1 MDKKSLMAMVLI
13 AVILL
18 TMPMYQEYILGVK
31 PDEKEKVSDQK
42 KPETKKEEISS
53 QKEQEKPAE
62 PVIKEDIQ
70 EDEISNEVKPEEGI
84 GDSVVKNI
92 TIETDNY
99 LLELSSHG
107 GGSLKEFILKNY
119 IKYDSSYVNMISER
133 IKNNLTLTFQESS
146 GNYVDTKDYNY
157 STNNSGEHIY
167 LNTSENYSV
176 IYTLDYKGTLITKE
190 FIFNKDVYHIDLKVS
205 FSNQE
210 NLLNSNYQVNWINGL
225 PPTESYI
232 EDDSQYSHAF
242 AYMADELESYNID
255 DPGVAEMTT
264 LSGEA
269 EWLAIRTKYFI
280 ASISVIDA
288 NVSEGVYFQGRG
300 IQHEGYLEKL
310 FNTGFFAKNEQ
321 NKPGIYRIYIGPLDY
336 KELEK
341 YDNNLDEMVM
351 NNSGYE
357 RFFRPFSRYLILP
370 LLEFFHSFIPNW
382 GVVIIIFSIFIK
394 IVLYPL
400 TKNSL
405 KATKKMQL
413 MQPKMAEI
421 REKYK
426 NDQQRLNKEMM
437 SLYKEHGNPLSGCLP
452 QLLQL
457 PLLIALFI
465 VFRSTIQL
473 RGATFIPGWID
484 DLSQTDA
491 LFTLPFSIPMYGDQF
506 NLLPIIMA
514 VTMFIMQKMSIK
526 DPKQKAMVYIMP
538 VFMLVL
544 FNRFPAG
551 LNLYYSLINGLQ
563 ILQQKFIHTDKK
575 EEEKQ
580 NIPPHKRNRKKR

>member
-1 MDKKSLMAMVLI
+1 MDKKSLLAMVLI

-31 PDEKEKVSDQK
+31 PDTEKVSDNK
-42 KPETKKEEISS
+42 EPETKKEEVPVEKEKTTPEADSVITESVQEEQIS
-53 QKEQEKPAE
+53 KD
-62 PVIKEDIQ
+62 VI
-70 EDEISNEVKPEEGI
+70 PESGI

-99 LLELSSHG
+99 LLELSSLG
-107 GGSLKEFILKNY
+107 GGSFKKFILKNY

-146 GNYVDTKDYNY
+146 GNYIDTEKYIF
-157 STNNSGEHIY
+157 STNTNTEHMYLTNSDD
-167 LNTSENYSV
+167 YSV
-176 IYTLDYKGTLITKE
+176 TYTLDYKGTVITKE
-190 FIFNKDVYHIDLKVS
+190 FIFNKDVYDIDLKVS
-205 FSNQE
+205 FSNQK
-210 NLLNSNYQVNWINGL
+210 NLLNNNYQINWINGL

-232 EDDSQYSHAF
+232 EDDSRYSHAF
-242 AYMADELESYNID
+242 AYMADELESYDID

-264 LSGEA
+264 FSGEA
-269 EWLAIRTKYFI
+269 DWLAIRTKYFL
-280 ASISVIDA
+280 ASISVVDA

-300 IQHEGYLEKL
+300 IQHEDYLEKL
-310 FNTGFFAKNEQ
+310 FNTGFFARNEP
-321 NKPGIYRIYIGPLDY
+321 NKADIYRIYIGPLDY

-341 YDNNLDEMVM
+341 YDNNLDELVM

-437 SLYKEHGNPLSGCLP
+437 ALYKEHGNPLSGCLP
-452 QLLQL
+452 QLLQM
-457 PLLIALFI
+457 PLLFALFI

-473 RGATFIPGWID
+473 RGAVFIPGWIN
-484 DLSQTDA
+484 DLSQTDS

-514 VTMFIMQKMSIK
+514 ATMFIMQKMSIK

-563 ILQQKFIHTDKK
+563 ILQQKFIHTDDK
-575 EEEKQ
+575 EEQKQ
-580 NIPPHKRNRKKR
+580 NVPPHKRNKKKR